1 MAVRDVDATDPL
13 EMEEE
18 LVARAAALG
27 PQLRK
32 TAAETEANRAVLK
45 ENMQA
50 LFDNQ
55 LLRFFQPKR
64 HGGFELEWGAQF
76 SIGREVAKHCPS
88 TAWIVAVVGAHAAF
102 LGRMPGA
109 VQDEVWGPKQD
120 QLICTG
126 SVKRH
131 GTAVRENDGIRV
143 KGQWA
148 FFSGC
153 DHADWA
159 MFPVTVEGDKTP
171 TQVVVPRSD
180 WEIADTWHVAGMR
193 GTGTKDIVV
202 DDAFVP
208 AHRTLAAPE
217 WLAANPPGS
226 KVNDSYIYRVNF
238 LPYVG
243 TSLLGPL
250 LGTAEGA
257 YNDYCAISAKRVGS
271 MTGEAVADNAPV
283 QLRVAESAAEL
294 HAADVIMT
302 EQIAYLREMGR
313 KGAAIPAAKRL
324 EINRDRS
331 FVAKLCIQS
340 TERLAGMM
348 GAMGIFDSNPVQRHL
363 RDVNGMATQIGINW
377 DRNMLP
383 YGKWALGLPTG
394 DPHVD
399 QELGRAA
406 S

>member
-1 MAVRDVDATDPL
+1 MAVRDVDAADPL
-13 EMEEE
+13 ELEDE

-27 PQLRK
+27 PQLRE
-32 TAAETEANRAVLK
+32 TAAETEAERSVLPQ
-45 ENMQA
+45 NMQA

-55 LLRFFQPKR
+55 LVRFFQPRR

-76 SIGREVAKHCPS
+76 AIGREVAKHCPS
-88 TAWIVAVVGAHAAF
+88 TAWIVAVVGAHACF
-102 LGRMPGA
+102 LGRMPGE
-109 VQDEVWGPKQD
+109 VQDEVWGPNQD

-131 GTAVRENDGIRV
+131 GEAKREKGGVRV
-143 KGQWA
+143 SGQWG

-159 MFPVTVEGDKTP
+159 MFPVQIEGDKTM
-171 TQVVVPRSD
+171 TQIVVPRQD
-180 WEIADTWHVAGMR
+180 WSIEDTWHVAGMR
-193 GTGTKDIVV
+193 GTGTKDIVLE
-202 DDAFVP
+202 DAFVP
-208 AHRTLAAPE
+208 DHRTLPAPE

-226 KVNDSYIYRVNF
+226 KVNESYIYRVNF
-238 LPYVG
+238 LPLVG
-243 TSLLGPL
+243 TSLLGPM
-250 LGTAEGA
+250 LGAAEGA
-257 YNDYCAISAKRVGS
+257 YNDYCAITSKRVGT
-271 MTGEAVADNAPV
+271 MTGEAVSENAPV

-294 HAADVIMT
+294 HAAEVIMR
-302 EQIAYLREMGR
+302 EQIGYLREMGG
-313 KGAAIPAAKRL
+313 KGAVIPAEKRL

-331 FVAKLCIQS
+331 FVAKLCVQS
-340 TERLAGMM
+340 TERLVGMM
-348 GAMGIFDSNPVQRHL
+348 GAMGIFDGNPVQRHH
-363 RDVNGMATQIGINW
+363 RDVLGMATQIGINW

-399 QELGRAA
+399 EELGRAA